1 MQIRSPRPILEILE
15 EIGGIDPSIR
25 EGLLTE
31 SQASGRRVGEMALE
45 NGYTSEEKILE
56 ALSIQTGIPKIALE
70 SVGDQLDQSLFRR
83 YEKLFIS
90 WAVIP
95 LTENRF
101 VISDPSRIHD
111 FEKQLI
117 GEGVV
122 ERFGLANFLL
132 LEKSSIF
139 WKQNEIMG
147 MGIIHPAQF
156 SKEVMALVAQPS
168 EMMEFIVNRAYR
180 MNASDIHFEP
190 QQKVVR
196 VLFRL
201 NGDLSTVAFIPRAV
215 YETVTMALVTKSRVL
230 NPQSNKSHDG
240 HFTVSIDHR
249 DVQIRASFIPTI
261 HNAFSV
267 VLRILGSQKATIRL
281 SSLGY
286 PEDEISQMK
295 SILSNLSNGMVFVT
309 GPTGSG
315 KNTSLH
321 AVISEMDLNTRKMI
335 DIGDPIEYRRP
346 FGIQVQV
353 WNAENEKWDYVDAL
367 RSSLRHDPDIIMI
380 GEIRDGE
387 SARVSVQAARTG
399 HLILTTLHVT
409 SVFEIFERLLDFGIS
424 YLDILSVTK
433 VVMNQRLLKKL
444 CSCARPRP
452 IAPGDLVGDLGIL
465 IGRAGIDTV
474 YDPYGCDRCNGG
486 GFVGRY
492 ALAEI
497 LFMNRETRGFLADQ
511 KSSNSVVLKRAYE
524 SFHPEWMSLAEKAL
538 RDSSTGKTSFGEV
551 LRNAGVL

>member
-15 EIGGIDPSIR
+15 EIGGIDPGIR

-70 SVGDQLDQSLFRR
+70 SVGDLFDQSLFRR
-83 YEKLFIS
+83 YEKVFIS

-117 GEGVV
+117 GEGIV

-147 MGIIHPAQF
+147 MGVIHPAQF
-156 SKEVMALVAQPS
+156 SKEVMGLVAQPS
-168 EMMEFIVNRAYR
+168 EMMEFIVDRAYR

-240 HFTVSIDHR
+240 HFTVAIDRR

-315 KNTSLH
+315 KNTTLH

-353 WNAENEKWDYVDAL
+353 WSAENEKWDYVDAL

-452 IAPGDLVGDLGIL
+452 IVPGDMVGDLGIL

-474 YDPYGCDRCNGG
+474 YDPYGCERCNGG

-511 KSSNSVVLKRAYE
+511 KTANSVVLKRAYE
-524 SFHPEWMSLAEKAL
+524 SFQPEWMSLAEKAL

>member
-15 EIGGIDPSIR
+15 EIGGIDPGIR

-31 SQASGRRVGEMALE
+31 SHASGRRVGEMALE

-56 ALSIQTGIPKIALE
+56 ALSIQTGIPKVALE

-83 YEKLFIS
+83 YEKVFIS

-117 GEGVV
+117 GEGIV

-267 VLRILGSQKATIRL
+267 VLRVLGSQKANIRL

-286 PEDEISQMK
+286 PEDEIAQMK

-353 WNAENEKWDYVDAL
+353 WSAENEKWDYVDAL

-452 IAPGDLVGDLGIL
+452 ISPGDLVGDLGIL

-474 YDPYGCDRCNGG
+474 YDPCGCDRCNGG

-511 KSSNSVVLKRAYE
+511 QTANSVVLKRAYE
-524 SFHPEWMSLAEKAL
+524 TFHPEWMSLAEKAL